1 MLSDVPRESC
11 GAKLRASSVQAQ
23 NGYGGLH
30 QHMMDALDA
39 RPGLPLN
46 KVLPTAESAAMTSR
60 APLHSQLTAL
70 S

>member
-1 MLSDVPRESC
+1 MMLSDAPRESC

-30 QHMMDALDA
+30 TMDALDA

>member
-1 MLSDVPRESC
+1 MLSDAPRESC

-46 KVLPTAESAAMTSR
+46 KVLPTAEMTSR

-70 S
+70 R